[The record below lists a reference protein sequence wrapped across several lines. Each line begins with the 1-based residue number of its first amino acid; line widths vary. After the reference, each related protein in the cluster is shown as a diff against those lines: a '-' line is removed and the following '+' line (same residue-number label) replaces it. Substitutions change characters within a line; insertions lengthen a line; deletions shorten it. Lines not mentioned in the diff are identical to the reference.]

1 MYRKIPFS
9 VLFSAG
15 IYCILKR
22 MIKEELMP
30 RILPN
35 SDLQHHYNDIS
46 EFCHTYS
53 EPVFI
58 TKDGMGDLAVMSME
72 MYEMLAGK
80 ADLHELLDEGLTAV
94 KEGKTRP
101 MADVFCGLREKISG

>member
-1 MYRKIPFS
+1 
-9 VLFSAG
+9 
-15 IYCILKR
+15 
-22 MIKEELMP
+22 MP
-30 RILPN
+30 KILPN
-35 SDLQHHYNDIS
+35 SDLQHNYNDIS

-80 ADLHELLDEGLTAV
+80 ANLHELLDEGFTAI

-101 MADVFCGLREKISG
+101 MIDIFSDLRKKIPG